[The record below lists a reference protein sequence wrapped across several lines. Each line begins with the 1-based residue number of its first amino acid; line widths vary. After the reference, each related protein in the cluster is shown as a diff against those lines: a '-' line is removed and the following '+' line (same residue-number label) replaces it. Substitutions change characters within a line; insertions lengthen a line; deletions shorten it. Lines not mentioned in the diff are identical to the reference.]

1 MTPQNKPTRISK
13 KRRRDSGTSQDT
25 GTIHVLEDA
34 GYQLEGET
42 TGLSLNRPAH
52 RFHKAILEQVVNQN
66 HGRLGDAILAAQGIY
81 AHTGSLPELITVY
94 HLLGDP
100 ALKLR

>member
-1 MTPQNKPTRISK
+1 MIKLIRN
-13 KRRRDSGTSQDT
+13 
-25 GTIHVLEDA
+25 
-34 GYQLEGET
+34 
-42 TGLSLNRPAH
+42 
-52 RFHKAILEQVVNQN
+52 
-66 HGRLGDAILAAQGIY
+66 GDAILAGQIIY